1 MIHIGIC
8 DDEKGM
14 QKQIYDIVQHELFED
29 GWIKYSQIHSG
40 VSGGCGYYLCNR
52 IAGTCL

>member
-14 QKQIYDIVQHELFED
+14 QKQIYAED

-52 IAGTCL
+52 ITGTCL